1 MHQARTVLLMDFLV
15 LSAASCPSSE
25 MLQLSWS
32 VSPPPRGCSNGP
44 DSFMPHICTIRAPER
59 WARGPVATK
68 PLPLTGNIST
78 TLLPTSQKSSTMFS
92 QIWLA
97 CFSQLYYPQKLK
109 QLLFALGGGLSEFS
123 VRCHGL
129 IFWECVWMLRLQTYN
144 TQLYKYLLL
153 SRLLLVSVH
162 KVTCLNAWG
171 VIQIVRKR
179 RIKQR
184 GKLQPSEM
192 SITFSP

>member
-129 IFWECVWMLRLQTYN
+129 IFLRMCVNAQTPDIQH
-144 TQLYKYLLL
+144 TTVQIFTSIQVTIDICSQGDL
-153 SRLLLVSVH
+153 SKCMGGNSNCE
-162 KVTCLNAWG
+162 K
-171 VIQIVRKR
+171 
-179 RIKQR
+179 
-184 GKLQPSEM
+184 EED
-192 SITFSP
+192 